1 MNISK
6 QDFFRHGSVDH
17 FHEKIY
23 ITWWDSLYFTKF
35 CVLWFCNMVT
45 LGILWHIRKI
55 FFASFEQFLRS
66 STLYSHSIS
75 RKKISHVQKVQNFHL
90 LQYYHLGIQNSGAKN
105 YKKSRPNFLLNKIN
119 QFHRFFLTKEI

>member
-1 MNISK
+1 M
-6 QDFFRHGSVDH
+6 
-17 FHEKIY
+17 
-23 ITWWDSLYFTKF
+23 
-35 CVLWFCNMVT
+35 
-45 LGILWHIRKI
+45 ILQYGYPWHVMTYKKD